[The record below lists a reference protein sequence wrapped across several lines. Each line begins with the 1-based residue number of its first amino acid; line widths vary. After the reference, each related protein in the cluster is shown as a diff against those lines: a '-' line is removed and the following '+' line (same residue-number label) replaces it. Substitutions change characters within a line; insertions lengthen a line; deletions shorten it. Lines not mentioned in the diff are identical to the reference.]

1 MIGFRC
7 IPMDTASAV
16 RFRQTGRDD
25 SGNFLHRK
33 IADHPAPCRHCLA
46 ESQIGTPVL
55 LGSYHF
61 GRPHGV
67 YWTPSPIF
75 LHAEPCER
83 FERAD
88 IVPEMFVIGWS
99 RCVPTMP
106 MTCASMRSA
115 TYATAPM
122 SSGCWIVLWL
132 IAAPIMSI
140 STRHDRAVF
149 CAGSSG
155 SDFGSNQSSSG
166 SVFSKKR
173 LVSILLARIAAYGP
187 NGPRDQKP
195 MRS

>member
-16 RFRQTGRDD
+16 RFRQTGCDD
-25 SGNFLHRK
+25 AGNPLHHK

-46 ESQIGTPVL
+46 ESQIGAPVL

-88 IVPEMFVIGWS
+88 IVPE
-99 RCVPTMP
+99 
-106 MTCASMRSA
+106 
-115 TYATAPM
+115 
-122 SSGCWIVLWL
+122 IV
-132 IAAPIMSI
+132 
-140 STRHDRAVF
+140 RH
-149 CAGSSG
+149 
-155 SDFGSNQSSSG
+155 
-166 SVFSKKR
+166 R
-173 LVSILLARIAAYGP
+173 LVSVRVYDADDMCIYALGDVCDGTDVERLLDRALADHRTDYVNIHTARPGCFLC
-187 NGPRDQKP
+187 RVE
-195 MRS
+195 RV